1 VTDNRKIAI
10 TGGIGVGKSY
20 VCSLLEIRGIHV
32 YDCDAAAKR
41 LIAQNKSLQAKL
53 NILLG
58 KDVFVNGIFNKQAL
72 AQFLLESD
80 ANRIAV
86 NDIIHPAV
94 AEDFMSSG
102 YNWLESAILFDSG
115 FNMRIP
121 FDRIICVTAPKEV
134 RLSRIMQR
142 DNISRDRALE
152 WISKQLPQ
160 DEVLNMSDFEI
171 INDGIADIDEQLN
184 RILSIIK

>member
-1 VTDNRKIAI
+1 MTDNRKIAI

-20 VCSLLEIRGIHV
+20 VCSLLKIRGIHV

-94 AEDFMSSG
+94 AEDFMCSG

-115 FNMRIP
+115 FNKKIS
-121 FDRIICVTAPKEV
+121 FDKIICVTAPNEV
-134 RLSRIMQR
+134 RISRIMQR
-142 DNISRDRALE
+142 DNISRDKALE
-152 WISKQLPQ
+152 WISKQLTQ
-160 DEVLNMSDFEI
+160 DEVLSMSDFEI
-171 INDGIADIDEQLN
+171 INDGVADIEEQLD